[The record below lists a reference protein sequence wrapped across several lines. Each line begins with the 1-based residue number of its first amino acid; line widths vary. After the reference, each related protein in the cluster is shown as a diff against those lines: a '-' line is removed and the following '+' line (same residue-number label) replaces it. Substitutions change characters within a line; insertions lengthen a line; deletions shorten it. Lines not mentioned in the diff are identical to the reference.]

1 MEYVKNK
8 FILEQKREYELIVLC
23 QIRWY
28 NFSDLVFFYLG
39 PNELLTYMYETY
51 FILNGKLININVKSV
66 PVTVANL
73 VINNTCT
80 GKGNIND
87 TATDNRD
94 WVYECILFFR

>member
-1 MEYVKNK
+1 
-8 FILEQKREYELIVLC
+8 
-23 QIRWY
+23 
-28 NFSDLVFFYLG
+28 
-39 PNELLTYMYETY
+39 MYETY

-94 WVYECILFFR
+94 